1 MNNSNNNNNNQS
13 EEKEID
19 LLYIFRS
26 IKKGILNLFRSIE
39 ELLLFAL
46 KNIKTLSFFIIIGVG
61 ISIGLFFLKKPLY
74 ISSLTISHTR
84 LNNGQCADLVNSLS
98 KAPNDT
104 ILANLLGIDVNIS
117 KEIADITYSP
127 INKNDS
133 TFILSDF
140 KIIAKVYN
148 TNILDS
154 LQKGITNFLESN
166 EYATKRKQ
174 IQKLYLD
181 KFEDRIKGEIIA
193 IDSLKRIVDKSILPR
208 SLGNGIILGESI
220 DPVKVYQESMNLYKS
235 QLDINGQR
243 ELNDSFEIIIGFS
256 SPTPSSS
263 LIVNILK
270 GFIFSLFFGAVWLLL
285 KRYNLSKRKIIE

>member
-1 MNNSNNNNNNQS
+1 MKDNNQS

-19 LLYIFRS
+19 LKNIFRS
-26 IKKGILNLFRSIE
+26 IKSWGGNLFGLIGRLI
-39 ELLLFAL
+39 LFSF
-46 KNIKTLSFFIIIGVG
+46 KNIRILVIIIIMCVG
-61 ISIGLFFLKKPLY
+61 ISVGLFLIKKPVY
-74 ISSLTISHTR
+74 ISSLTIAHTR

-104 ILANLLGIDVNIS
+104 VLGNLLGIEVELA
-117 KEIADITYSP
+117 KEIKDISYSS

-133 TFILSDF
+133 IFNISDF

-148 TNILDS
+148 THILDS
-154 LQKGITNFLESN
+154 LQNGIMNFLETN

-181 KFEDRIKGEIIA
+181 KFEERIKGEIIA
-193 IDSLKRIVDKSILPR
+193 IDSLKGIVDKSILPR

-235 QLDINGQR
+235 QLKINEQK
-243 ELNDSFEIIIGFS
+243 ELNNSFEIIIGFS
-256 SPTPSSS
+256 PSPSSS
-263 LIVNILK
+263 NLFVNIFW
-270 GFIFSLFFGAVWLLL
+270 GFIFGLLLGVVWLLI
-285 KRYNLSKRKIIE
+285 KRYNLSKTKVVE